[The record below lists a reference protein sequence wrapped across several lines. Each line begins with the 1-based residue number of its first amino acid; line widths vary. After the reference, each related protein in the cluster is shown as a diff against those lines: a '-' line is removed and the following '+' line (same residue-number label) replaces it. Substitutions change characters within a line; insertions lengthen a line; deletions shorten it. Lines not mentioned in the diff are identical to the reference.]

1 MAWISLGNV
10 LSVVKAAFVKDVA
23 AAVVGI
29 AVESFVHAVVVGD
42 FAGRE
47 RVDCL

>member
-1 MAWISLGNV
+1 MSLGNV
-10 LSVVKAAFVKDVA
+10 LSVVKAAFVNDVA

-29 AVESFVHAVVVGD
+29 AVVSFVDAVVVD

-47 RVDCL
+47 RGDCL

>member
-1 MAWISLGNV
+1 MSLGKV
-10 LSVVKAAFVKDVA
+10 LLVVKAAFVKDVA

-29 AVESFVHAVVVGD
+29 AVENFVHAVVVD
-42 FAGRE
+42 FAGRK

>member
-1 MAWISLGNV
+1 MSPGKL
-10 LSVVKAAFVKDVA
+10 LSVVKAVFVNDVA

-29 AVESFVHAVVVGD
+29 AVENFVHAVVVD